1 MFKHATVLALLLV
14 AALPLAAQRPGR
26 GTFGPHRGMGAPA
39 FACLELTE
47 NQKAQMKA
55 IAEKHQ
61 ATMEAKRQAAQEA
74 GQALRNASMNAAT
87 SDAELKA
94 LHDRA
99 SAARFEVMQA
109 RRALRQEHQAVLTAD
124 QKAKLEKL
132 QAERQEGMK
141 ECGIGRGPRKGFRPG
156 MGGPGPR

>member
-1 MFKHATVLALLLV
+1 MFKHATVLTLLLV

-26 GTFGPHRGMGAPA
+26 GGFGPHRGMGAPV
-39 FACLELTE
+39 FECLDLTE
-47 NQKAQMKA
+47 NQKIQMKA

-61 ATMEAKRQAAQEA
+61 ATMEAKRKAAQEA
-74 GQALRNASMNAAT
+74 TRALHQASRASAT
-87 SDAELKA
+87 PDAELKA

-99 SAARFEVMQA
+99 SAARFELMQA
-109 RRALRQEHQAVLTAD
+109 RRAMQQEHQAVLTGE

-132 QAERQEGMK
+132 QAERQERMK
-141 ECGIGRGPRKGFRPG
+141 EGGFGRGPRKGFRPG

>member
-26 GTFGPHRGMGAPA
+26 GASGPHRGMGAPA
-39 FACLELTE
+39 FACLELTDA
-47 NQKAQMKA
+47 QKAQMKA

-61 ATMEAKRQAAQEA
+61 ATMEAKREAAREA
-74 GQALRNASMNAAT
+74 GQALRQASMNAAT
-87 SDAELKA
+87 SEAELKT

-99 SAARFEVMQA
+99 SAARFELMQA
-109 RRALRQEHQAVLTAD
+109 RRVMQQEHQAVLTAE

-132 QAERQEGMK
+132 QAERQERMK
-141 ECGIGRGPRKGFRPG
+141 EGGFGRGHHKGFRPG

>member
-1 MFKHATVLALLLV
+1 MFKHATLLALLLV
-14 AALPLAAQRPGR
+14 AALPVAAQRPGR
-26 GTFGPHRGMGAPA
+26 GAFGPHRGMGGPA
-39 FACLELTE
+39 FAGLELTE

-61 ATMEAKRQAAQEA
+61 ATMEAKRKAAQEA
-74 GQALRNASMNAAT
+74 SQALHAASRNAAT
-87 SDAELKA
+87 PEAELKA

-99 SAARFEVMQA
+99 SAARFEMLLA
-109 RRALRQEHQAVLTAD
+109 RRAMQQEHQAVLTAD

-132 QAERQEGMK
+132 QAERRERMEEG
-141 ECGIGRGPRKGFRPG
+141 GFGRGPRKGFRPG